1 MRLPYSATR
10 RHPRIADLDVPV
22 TVAIDGP
29 SGSGKSTVAR
39 TVAMAFDLAYLDTGA
54 MFRALTWAALDA
66 GVDLRDVDAVAHLS
80 RTAPLHQSTDPAQPG
95 VWVGQENVGRAIRE
109 SRISSQVSAVATNL
123 DVRGELAR
131 RQREIIAGTHAAGRG
146 IVAEGRDITTVIA
159 PDARVRILLTASEE
173 ARLARRQRQTGG
185 KAVSAATRDEVVR
198 RDRDDS
204 TVSNFTTAADGVTT
218 IDTSDLDLPGSV
230 EAVVSV
236 VLDRA
241 GTGSTPE
248 GAA

>member
-1 MRLPYSATR
+1 MRLPYSPTR
-10 RHPRIADLDVPV
+10 RHPRLDDLSVPV

-29 SGSGKSTVAR
+29 SGSGKSTVSR

-66 GVDLRDVDAVAHLS
+66 GTDLSDVGAVAHLA
-80 RTAPLHQSTDPAQPG
+80 RTAPLRQSTDPGSPG
-95 VWVGQENVGRAIRE
+95 VWVGERNVSRAIRE
-109 SRISSQVSAVATNL
+109 SRISAAVSAVATNL

-131 RQREIIAGTHAAGRG
+131 RQQEIIAQASATGRG

-159 PDARVRILLTASEE
+159 PDAPVRILLTADEE
-173 ARLARRQRQTGG
+173 ARLRRRQRQTGG
-185 KAVSAATRDEVVR
+185 QQVSDSTRDEVLR

-204 TVSNFTTAADGVTT
+204 TVSNFTTAADGVIT

-230 EAVVSV
+230 EAVVQV
-236 VLDRA
+236 VLARS
-241 GTGSTPE
+241 GRTPQ

>member
-1 MRLPYSATR
+1 MRLPYSASR
-10 RHPRIADLDVPV
+10 RHPRLEELDVPV
-22 TVAIDGP
+22 TVAVDGP
-29 SGSGKSTVAR
+29 SGSGKSTVSR

-54 MFRALTWAALDA
+54 MFRALTWAALEDQ
-66 GVDLRDVDAVAHLS
+66 VDLRDVEAVAHLA
-80 RTAPLHQSTDPAQPG
+80 RTAPLHQSTDPTAPG
-95 VWVGQENVGRAIRE
+95 VWVGEQDVSRAIRD

-131 RQREIIAGTHAAGRG
+131 RQREIIAQSRTRGRG

-159 PDARVRILLTASEE
+159 PDARVRILLTADEE
-173 ARLARRQRQTGG
+173 ARLRRRQRQTGG
-185 KAVSAATRDEVVR
+185 RSVSEATRDEVLR

-218 IDTSDLDLPGSV
+218 IDTSHLDLNGSV
-230 EAVVSV
+230 EAVVQV

-241 GTGSTPE
+241 GRTPE